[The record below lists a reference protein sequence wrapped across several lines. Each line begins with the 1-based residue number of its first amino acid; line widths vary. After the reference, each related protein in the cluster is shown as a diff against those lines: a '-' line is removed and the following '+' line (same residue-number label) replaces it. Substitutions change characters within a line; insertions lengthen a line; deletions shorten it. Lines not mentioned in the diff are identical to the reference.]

1 MRSLTIVVPF
11 VVSLSLILCI
21 PLTGTSASP
30 KTGADGEPVTACD
43 VEAYLDDPDVKGTNV
58 RSGPGSTHKIIGH
71 IPNRKKDGLGVGIHV
86 TGSQGDWVRIDRAV
100 EEGGD
105 DERLFFKG
113 EGWVY
118 APLLAGSG
126 IGGGAN
132 LYKEPAAKSPVIG
145 RVSHDDKV
153 AVNGCKGKW
162 VLVRH
167 KKLKGWMAPRT
178 FCPSSLT
185 TCS

>member
-1 MRSLTIVVPF
+1 MRSMTIVVPF
-11 VVSLSLILCI
+11 VLFLCLTFCV
-21 PLTGTSASP
+21 PLASTSASS
-30 KTGADGEPVTACD
+30 KAKAGGEAVTGCD

-71 IPNRKKDGLGVGIHV
+71 IPNRNKDGLGVGIHV

-105 DERLFFKG
+105 GDRVFFKG
-113 EGWVY
+113 EGWVF
-118 APLLAGSG
+118 APLLAGSA
-126 IGGGAN
+126 IGGGAD
-132 LYKEPAAKSPVIG
+132 LYKEPTTKSPVLG
-145 RVSHDDKV
+145 RVSHDDKAV
-153 AVNGCKGKW
+153 VNGCKGKW